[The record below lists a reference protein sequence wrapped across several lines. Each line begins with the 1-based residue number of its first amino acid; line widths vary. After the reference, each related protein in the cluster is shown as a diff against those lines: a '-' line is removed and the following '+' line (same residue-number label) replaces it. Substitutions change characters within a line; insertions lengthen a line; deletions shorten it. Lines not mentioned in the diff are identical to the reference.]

1 MSDRSYDTEGGSG
14 GMSVTGFVLGA
25 IVGAGIAL
33 LLAPAPGGETRK
45 KLGQTA
51 RRLGSRASDLM
62 RHDSEGESDAE
73 LGGSQRGGQAGEPYR
88 SGGRREP
95 MGGGRTPQPGT
106 PGTSA

>member
-62 RHDSEGESDAE
+62 RHDSEGESV
-73 LGGSQRGGQAGEPYR
+73 GEPYR